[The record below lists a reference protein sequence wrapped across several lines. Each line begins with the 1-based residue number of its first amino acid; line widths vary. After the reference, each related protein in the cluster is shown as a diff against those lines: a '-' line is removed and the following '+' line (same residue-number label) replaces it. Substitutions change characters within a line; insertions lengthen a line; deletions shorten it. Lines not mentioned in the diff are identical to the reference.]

1 MIGGKESQGSADHPE
16 FWKELPPL
24 AQMRPS
30 VLLPLV
36 TCEPWPESAHD
47 LAKAA
52 GQRGYMWFLSH
63 AEPSIMVLCD
73 NRGKPGAVQRDR
85 DAVDRGMAFESRELV
100 CGSSFLLCGLR
111 QAMPPR

>member
-1 MIGGKESQGSADHPE
+1 MGRKESQGSADHPE

-36 TCEPWPESAHD
+36 TCEPWRASAHD

-52 GQRGYMWFLSH
+52 GLERVHVVLVTCRT
-63 AEPSIMVLCD
+63 SITVLCD
-73 NRGKPGAVQRDR
+73 TRGKPGALQRDR
-85 DAVDRGMAFESRELV
+85 DAVVRGMAFESRELV
-100 CGSSFLLCGLR
+100 CGSSVLLCGLR

>member
-1 MIGGKESQGSADHPE
+1 MTGGKESRGSADHPE

-36 TCEPWPESAHD
+36 TCEPWLESAHD

-52 GQRGYMWFLSH
+52 GWRGYMWFL
-63 AEPSIMVLCD
+63 ARGEPSIMVLC
-73 NRGKPGAVQRDR
+73 NTRGKPAMQRSE
-85 DAVDRGMAFESRELV
+85 AWPLSPESWYV
-100 CGSSFLLCGLR
+100 APHSLLCGLR
-111 QAMPPR
+111 QAMLPL